1 MRHLRP
7 RKRMSKAKNQRYH
20 AKVRALQRYAV
31 KLTNYDLDRMA
42 EIYRHSS
49 DTIKLYK
56 QSNRVTKA
64 LITYNGVVYPIIYD
78 RHRKQI
84 VTILKP
90 EYLHGDDRKKY
101 ESRVAALNLQLS
113 EVKNPVLPN
122 DVKIDIEDNEQ
133 LTEEL
138 SEEEKQV
145 ESDYVEIT
153 DDDQTLMQE
162 AMDKLNF

>member
-42 EIYRHSS
+42 EIYRHSP

-78 RHRKQI
+78 RQRKQI

-101 ESRVAALNLQLS
+101 ESRVAALDLQLS
-113 EVKNPVLPN
+113 EVKNPVS
-122 DVKIDIEDNEQ
+122 V
-133 LTEEL
+133 TG
-138 SEEEKQV
+138 S
-145 ESDYVEIT
+145 
-153 DDDQTLMQE
+153 
-162 AMDKLNF
+162 

>member
-1 MRHLRP
+1 MRHFRS
-7 RKRMSKAKNQRYH
+7 RKRKSKEKNQRYH
-20 AKVRALQRYAV
+20 AKVRALQRYFV

-42 EIYRHSS
+42 EIYRHSP
-49 DTIKLYK
+49 DTIRLYK

-78 RHRKQI
+78 KHRKQI

-113 EVKNPVLPN
+113 EVKNHVLPK
-122 DVKIDIEDNEQ
+122 DVKINGEDIEESI
-133 LTEEL
+133 EEL
-138 SEEEKQV
+138 SEEEEQV